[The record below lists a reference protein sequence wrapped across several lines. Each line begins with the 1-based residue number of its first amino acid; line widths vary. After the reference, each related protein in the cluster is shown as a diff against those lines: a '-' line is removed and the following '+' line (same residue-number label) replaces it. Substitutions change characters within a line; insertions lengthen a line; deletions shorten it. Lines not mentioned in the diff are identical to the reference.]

1 MDLFSY
7 PKRFYYNY
15 QIWYGLRQAKYYA
28 ETRPEFARE
37 KALKAYHRLEKELER
52 CPLQMTTYD
61 LRDLTHDISP
71 GLGHVDVIHNMV
83 DAAYKKCGYERPQ
96 VSNP

>member
-7 PKRFYYNY
+7 PKRLYYNY
-15 QIWYGLRQAKYYA
+15 QIWYGLKQAKYYA
-28 ETRPEFARE
+28 ENARPERQERAMQ
-37 KALKAYHRLEKELER
+37 AYNRLEKELGR

-83 DAAYKKCGYERPQ
+83 DAAYKKCGL
-96 VSNP
+96 N